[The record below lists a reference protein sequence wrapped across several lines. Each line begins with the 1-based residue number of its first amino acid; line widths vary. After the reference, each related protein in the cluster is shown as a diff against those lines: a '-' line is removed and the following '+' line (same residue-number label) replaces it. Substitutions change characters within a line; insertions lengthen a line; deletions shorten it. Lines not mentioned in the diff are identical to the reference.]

1 LKEYLIGTG
10 GWAYYRIPGLPP
22 LVAYSRAFNFVEVNT
37 TFYQIP
43 PLSQAEKWRKLVP
56 PDFHFAVRAHRVI
69 THTYKFQ
76 PTKQALDAFDKMGKI
91 CIALNAEILHLQTPP
106 SLKMNGTSVV
116 NLRNLLGSV
125 NLGRLRLALEIR
137 GTHASKLPAEL
148 VKAMQ
153 ERDIV
158 HCVDLSKG
166 ETPAYDSDLLYSRFF
181 GKGKYNVYQPTD
193 EELAEIDR
201 KASNSR
207 AERVVMSFHF
217 VRMYK
222 DAARLKIYKET
233 AKFPQ
238 ITGSTGM
245 ASLAETLS
253 EDATFPAA
261 KQELLDGQGWKLFDL
276 TQTIR
281 VHARDF
287 LQRLPDRMYGNIDEL
302 VDALNSVAG

>member
-43 PLSQAEKWRKLVP
+43 PLSEAEKWRKLVP